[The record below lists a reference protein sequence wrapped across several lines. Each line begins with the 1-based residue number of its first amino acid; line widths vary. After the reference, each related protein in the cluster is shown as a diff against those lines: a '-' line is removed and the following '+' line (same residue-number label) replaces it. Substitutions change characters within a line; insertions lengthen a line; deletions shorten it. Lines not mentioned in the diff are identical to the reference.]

1 MFRDLHATKVRRLEL
16 RDVRFNGRRDPDPTI
31 IESAP
36 SVLSESPYSAVYA
49 LPVRDLLPVIRQRIR
64 LVALTVVLLTGMAV
78 GLGAYSKRR
87 YTRLRSR

>member
-1 MFRDLHATKVRRLEL
+1 L

-36 SVLSESPYSAVYA
+36 SVLSEAPYSAVYA
-49 LPVRDLLPVIRQRIR
+49 LPVRDLLHVIRQRIW
-64 LVALTVVLLTGMAV
+64 VIALAVVFLTGMAV
-78 GLGAYSKRR
+78 GLGAFSKRP